1 MKARA
6 RYLQARPFKR
16 WYKQYQRESA
26 YRVYLN
32 EITEYVNTTTRPSGV
47 WQVPLARILGVAQT
61 SLGLGLLVEKI
72 TDDAGG
78 IAPTVASLA
87 RQGRLDQALRARLDE
102 FFEDLADAHVVLHD
116 VSPSNIAYGRNAD
129 GKRAVPDRRFRL
141 AAPDSAI
148 RLEPAPEPPPRAAE
162 VRRDA
167 GLDGAPGA
175 RSRRPLRLKR
185 RLPQCPDVSRRLAR

>member
-87 RQGRLDQALRARLDE
+87 RQGRLDQGPAGTAGRVLRG
-102 FFEDLADAHVVLHD
+102 
-116 VSPSNIAYGRNAD
+116 SGGR
-129 GKRAVPDRRFRL
+129 PC
-141 AAPDSAI
+141 
-148 RLEPAPEPPPRAAE
+148 RAA
-162 VRRDA
+162 
-167 GLDGAPGA
+167 
-175 RSRRPLRLKR
+175 
-185 RLPQCPDVSRRLAR
+185 